1 MGERINKIQSGA
13 YTLCMDSKC
22 CWVMEHVVPKEKA
35 EYDRRVT
42 GYFSNLEH
50 LLVDFVGRAKS
61 KDTHGSMRKTI
72 ENIMKAEHE
81 AEGIIKAYLKEK
93 KK

>member
-1 MGERINKIQSGA
+1 MGERINKITSGV

-22 CWVMEHVVPKEKA
+22 CWVMEHIVPKDKA

-42 GYFSNLEH
+42 GYFPNLEH
-50 LLVDFVGRAKS
+50 LLVDFVRRAKS
-61 KDTHGSMRKTI
+61 KDTHNNMKKTI